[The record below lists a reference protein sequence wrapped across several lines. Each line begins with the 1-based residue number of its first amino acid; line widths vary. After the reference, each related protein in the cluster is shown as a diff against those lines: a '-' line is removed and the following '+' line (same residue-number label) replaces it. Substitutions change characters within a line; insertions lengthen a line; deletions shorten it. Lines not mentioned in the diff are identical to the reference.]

1 MTPPSRSRNPFAVL
15 RRHREYRL
23 FWAGQTTSLV
33 GTWMQSMAQGWLALQ
48 LSDSALVVGLVAT
61 MNALPIL
68 LFSFAAGALADRRDR
83 LQIVR
88 AAQWVFLLEATA
100 LWALTLTGTITI
112 PLLLVLAAVHGAA
125 ATVEIPA
132 RQALVFELVGPD
144 DLQPAIAL
152 NSSGFNLA
160 RVIGPALGGVVIAR
174 LGIAWC
180 FGINAVSY
188 GIVLAGLWRIARLRR
203 ARTVVERGKT
213 GVTASLRY
221 FMQPGLVRDLL
232 LMVTVGA
239 IGCGPM
245 ITLMPVYARERLAL
259 GAGGYGLLLSALGIG
274 GVVGAL
280 LLAGPL
286 SQARR
291 GRLLTVSAILNPALL
306 VVLAVVRT
314 PWIAMTLLPLA
325 GLTLITFNSLAN
337 VVLQTLVPDEYRGR
351 LMGLY
356 SLIIVGLTQ
365 SVGALWSGALA
376 RAVGVHWPLA
386 IGAFVTM
393 LYSAVVVRRRTE
405 LRRM

>member
-15 RRHREYRL
+15 RRHREFRL

-88 AAQWVFLLEATA
+88 AAQWVFLLEAAA
-100 LWALTLTGTITI
+100 LWALTLTDTITI

-132 RQALVFELVGPD
+132 RQALVSELVTPD
-144 DLQPAIAL
+144 DLQPAVAL

-160 RVIGPALGGVVIAR
+160 RVIGPAFGGIVIAR
-174 LGIAWC
+174 LGMAWC

-188 GIVLAGLWRIARLRR
+188 GIVSLGLWRIARLRSAR
-203 ARTVVERGKT
+203 AIVVRGRT
-213 GVTASLRY
+213 GVPASLRY

-291 GRLLTVSAILNPALL
+291 GRMLTASAILNPALF
-306 VVLAVVRT
+306 VVLSFVRT
-314 PWIAMTLLPLA
+314 PWIAMVLLPLG

-337 VVLQTLVPDEYRGR
+337 VVMQTQVPDEYRGR

-365 SVGALWSGALA
+365 SVGALWSGAMA

-386 IGAFVTM
+386 LGAFVTM
-393 LYSAVVVRRRTE
+393 AYSMVIVRRRPE